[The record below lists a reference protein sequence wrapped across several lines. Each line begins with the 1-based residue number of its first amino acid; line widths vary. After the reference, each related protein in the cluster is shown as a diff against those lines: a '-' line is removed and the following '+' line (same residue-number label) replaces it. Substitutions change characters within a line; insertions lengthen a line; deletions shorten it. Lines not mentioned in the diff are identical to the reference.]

1 MSIIT
6 TGYIDREVAQLLN
19 NTLNEGKIVVLLG
32 PRQSGKTTLIKHIL
46 PQHKL
51 VGYLTFDDLKLRQI
65 IGDPNMG
72 LKAAISRSI
81 DINLDSP
88 NLIIVLDEC
97 QKCPQVFEQVK
108 LLYDSDGPKPRF
120 LLTGSSSL
128 ELHSKSAESLAGRV
142 RCLFLSPFSFSEYR
156 NANSIPTEEGYKYID
171 HIVNQNLTEET
182 GKEIF
187 YKISKSKEIR
197 MKLLD
202 EMLIFGSFPE
212 CALYSDKSEKIK
224 FLANFRNSYIE
235 KDILDLSLIDDWK
248 PYNHLL
254 ELLAEYNA
262 STFIIKDMAK
272 QAGISDKTLKKYL
285 NILQKTLLAKLLP
298 VYTKNIKRRLAK
310 SPKLHFCDM
319 GFVSHLT
326 ESFDLATLRSSGAIG
341 KRLESFVF
349 AEFLKASQNDWRP
362 HSFSFWRTNSG
373 YEIDLIYSLENA
385 LIPMEIK
392 YSTEKP
398 KLKSLMAFAEEQKG
412 IKFKCVL
419 YRGDYEYDK
428 TTNTHFIPIWGL

>member
-1 MSIIT
+1 G
-6 TGYIDREVAQLLN
+6 GYFRQ
-19 NTLNEGKIVVLLG
+19 NTKKI
-32 PRQSGKTTLIKHIL
+32 
-46 PQHKL
+46 
-51 VGYLTFDDLKLRQI
+51 F
-65 IGDPNMG
+65 
-72 LKAAISRSI
+72 
-81 DINLDSP
+81 
-88 NLIIVLDEC
+88 
-97 QKCPQVFEQVK
+97 
-108 LLYDSDGPKPRF
+108 
-120 LLTGSSSL
+120 
-128 ELHSKSAESLAGRV
+128 
-142 RCLFLSPFSFSEYR
+142 
-156 NANSIPTEEGYKYID
+156 
-171 HIVNQNLTEET
+171 
-182 GKEIF
+182 
-187 YKISKSKEIR
+187 
-197 MKLLD
+197 
-202 EMLIFGSFPE
+202 
-212 CALYSDKSEKIK
+212 
-224 FLANFRNSYIE
+224 
-235 KDILDLSLIDDWK
+235 
-248 PYNHLL
+248 
-254 ELLAEYNA
+254 
-262 STFIIKDMAK
+262 
-272 QAGISDKTLKKYL
+272 KYL
-285 NILQKTLLAKLLP
+285 AKNAACKVIASLHKEHQAP
-298 VYTKNIKRRLAK
+298 AGK